1 MFLRPKTHG
10 SAVKR
15 GEMTNRD
22 QLISDCDRKDA
33 IDWIEPP
40 VSQLLV
46 NVIAFLVCLEAFT
59 FSSASTAEFIFLD
72 WHRSV

>member
-1 MFLRPKTHG
+1 MFLRRDTHG

-15 GEMTNRD
+15 GEMTNKD

-33 IDWIEPP
+33 IDWIDSA

-46 NVIAFLVCLEAFT
+46 NVIAFLVCLEGLC
-59 FSSASTAEFIFLD
+59 FLKCLY
-72 WHRSV
+72 S